1 MSTCLKHGNPTCPL
15 CLGDF
20 WGFPGTQAPDLLW
33 CLLEAPSVSFQDPI
47 NSDRSRFWEPGT
59 PINPCLPS
67 QHSPDHF
74 SGPDIPGTSP
84 TLKAPP
90 APAAPDDFQGLKL
103 TAHFLRVPRLTSLL
117 LHCCNHY
124 VRLWSFLK
132 KIHFWVFFKWN
143 KIIICKR
150 YLHLPHIHCSIFT
163 TAKKLKQ
170 SNCPLRNE
178 WIKTPWYIMDYYPVI
193 RVTSYLPIW
202 MNLEDTMLSEISQR
216 KTNIS
221 HICEI

>member
-33 CLLEAPSVSFQDPI
+33 CLLEAPSVSFQDAI

-117 LHCCNHY
+117 LHLCTDGEIANCCNHY

-132 KIHFWVFFKWN
+132 KSISGYFSNEIKSLYAKDICIFPIFIAAYLQQPRNWN
-143 KIIICKR
+143 N
-150 YLHLPHIHCSIFT
+150 LTVH
-163 TAKKLKQ
+163 
-170 SNCPLRNE
+170 
-178 WIKTPWYIMDYYPVI
+178 WG
-193 RVTSYLPIW
+193 
-202 MNLEDTMLSEISQR
+202 MNG
-216 KTNIS
+216 
-221 HICEI
+221 